1 MKYWDSREVVII
13 LKQNIKRI
21 REEINEILIRTGRE
35 DEDVTLVAV
44 TKTVDV
50 DTINEA
56 IDFGITDIGEN
67 RVQEL
72 TKKIDLIGDRVN
84 YHLIGHLQTNK
95 VKYIIDKVKLIHSL
109 DRISLA
115 KELDKRAKQNDLI
128 INTLV
133 QVNVAEEDTK
143 FGLEVSQV
151 LPFIEQVLA
160 YDNIRI
166 RGLMTMAPYTD
177 DEVLLR
183 KVFRTM
189 YELKEKILSQDYEN
203 LSMDYLS
210 IGMTNDYKIAL
221 EEGSNMIRVGSGIFG
236 ERN

>member
-1 MKYWDSREVVII
+1 VKYWDSREVVII

-210 IGMTNDYKIAL
+210 MGMTNDYKIAL

>member
-1 MKYWDSREVVII
+1 MI

-210 IGMTNDYKIAL
+210 MGMTNDYKIAL

>member
-1 MKYWDSREVVII
+1 M
-13 LKQNIKRI
+13 KRI

-210 IGMTNDYKIAL
+210 MGMTNDYKIAL

>member
-1 MKYWDSREVVII
+1 
-13 LKQNIKRI
+13 
-21 REEINEILIRTGRE
+21 
-35 DEDVTLVAV
+35 LVAV

-160 YDNIRI
+160 YDSIRI

-210 IGMTNDYKIAL
+210 MGMTNDYKIAL

>member
-1 MKYWDSREVVII
+1 M
-13 LKQNIKRI
+13 
-21 REEINEILIRTGRE
+21 
-35 DEDVTLVAV
+35 VAV

-210 IGMTNDYKIAL
+210 MGMTNDYKIAL

>member
-1 MKYWDSREVVII
+1 M
-13 LKQNIKRI
+13 
-21 REEINEILIRTGRE
+21 
-35 DEDVTLVAV
+35 
-44 TKTVDV
+44 

-210 IGMTNDYKIAL
+210 MGMTNDYKIAL

>member
-1 MKYWDSREVVII
+1 
-13 LKQNIKRI
+13 
-21 REEINEILIRTGRE
+21 
-35 DEDVTLVAV
+35 LVAV

-210 IGMTNDYKIAL
+210 MGMTNDYKIAL